1 MDRINNTATRFLE
14 ACEEVLSGY
23 DQNQIR
29 KSDGTKFEKLLVDVM
44 KDVIELYPVFRGV
57 SVEAI
62 SGQRFPDIVVTLL
75 DGSRFGVE
83 VKTTTSD
90 RWTSM
95 GGSIFESTRVEGVC
109 VIFLFFAKLGGNLEY
124 RYGPHERFLKDV
136 KITHSPRYT
145 IDMMLQPGQT
155 IFDQISM
162 SYDAVRRL
170 DNPFRPFRSLMLK
183 RHGAGADVWWVG
195 DEYNGTE
202 MNTAPLV
209 FRAYSD
215 LDGKEQAKL
224 IAEVCALIPEVF
236 TIGGTGRSTKYSR
249 VSTYLAARY
258 KVVDHALRDRFSAG
272 GTFQYKNY
280 TAVPKVLKRLTDRN
294 FLVLVREF
302 LLRCDPVLIQEY
314 WYDYEVLS
322 HKDFF
327 EQWIMLVNS
336 AVGAVVPEGGIPTP
350 VDMIND
356 CLNGN

>member
-1 MDRINNTATRFLE
+1 
-14 ACEEVLSGY
+14 
-23 DQNQIR
+23 
-29 KSDGTKFEKLLVDVM
+29 
-44 KDVIELYPVFRGV
+44 
-57 SVEAI
+57 
-62 SGQRFPDIVVTLL
+62 
-75 DGSRFGVE
+75 
-83 VKTTTSD
+83 
-90 RWTSM
+90 
-95 GGSIFESTRVEGVC
+95 
-109 VIFLFFAKLGGNLEY
+109 
-124 RYGPHERFLKDV
+124 
-136 KITHSPRYT
+136 
-145 IDMMLQPGQT
+145 
-155 IFDQISM
+155 M

-170 DNPFRPFRSLMLK
+170 DNSFRPFRSLMLK
-183 RHGAGADVWWVG
+183 KHGAGADVWWVG

-249 VSTYLAARY
+249 VSTYLAARH
-258 KVVDHALRDRFSAG
+258 KVVDYALRDRFSAG

-280 TAVPKVLKRLTDRN
+280 TAVPKVLKRLTDHN

-327 EQWIMLVNS
+327 EQWIMFVNS
-336 AVGAVVPEGGIPTP
+336 AVGAVVSERNIPTYSSRY
-350 VDMIND
+350 D
-356 CLNGN
+356 